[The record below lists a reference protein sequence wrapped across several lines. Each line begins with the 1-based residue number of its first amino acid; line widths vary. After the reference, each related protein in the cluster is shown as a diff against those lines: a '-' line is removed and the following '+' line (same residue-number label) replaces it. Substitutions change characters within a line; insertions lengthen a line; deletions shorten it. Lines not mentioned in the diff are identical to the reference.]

1 MKKNKAIDR
10 GRPQTRNR
18 EAFMLAIWSAVQE
31 EIHRHGAKSVR
42 QACVRIFDKRASSL
56 IKFVDK
62 DGHVIDV
69 IRGFAGAETL
79 RQRYQVAERCRHD
92 AEKYPM
98 LNARAAHLLTILPG
112 TFEKLKAFNAQERQR
127 INTGKNLL

>member
-18 EAFMLAIWSAVQE
+18 EAFMLAIWRAVQE

-42 QACVRIFDKRASSL
+42 QACVHIFDKRASSL

-62 DGHVIDV
+62 DGHLIDV
-69 IRGFAGAETL
+69 ISGFAG
-79 RQRYQVAERCRHD
+79 VATMP
-92 AEKYPM
+92 K
-98 LNARAAHLLTILPG
+98 NILC
-112 TFEKLKAFNAQERQR
+112 
-127 INTGKNLL
+127 